1 MKTIE
6 IISQDLFDKI
16 RSRFENLQM
25 GDEQGEVT
33 MDPRQARFY
42 DFDFTVE
49 GKDLGRVSIS
59 INELGT
65 LKMFY
70 GKSILEDVDPVG
82 RDYWYDFLRE
92 MRSFAMRRL
101 LRFDTRDITK
111 SNLNKDDFQYLAGK
125 GNKENGMNESAKFTG
140 GKMTSH
146 RVLERTKLVVK
157 HKKGIEDESFGARS
171 RSANIAAIF
180 VENEEGERFKYPFI
194 HIAGAKAMQRHVA
207 NGGRPYDEKG
217 NAIIDMSSKIAQLSA
232 FHRHMGRHDGMNS
245 EVNEIASKTTSKL
258 ENLRHQLHSL
268 HGQRGYEAWAE
279 SFDPVSTMQGT
290 VEMDQATMENYK
302 SAFTVSSFKEDLAQ
316 YFPLIHSI
324 MQEAGTV
331 DLEEYV
337 KEGTTC
343 KVCKEDP
350 CSCDDESVK
359 ENEFDIFRKWTESV
373 AEGSLEPDTLG
384 ELVEL
389 LGSGQIAQVGVD
401 ATSTVEALNG
411 IGIQDE
417 DLQNELEE
425 LAKQTNGTGNPQHA
439 ILAWLEKVDPEAAAE
454 IAQSSQQEQPAQPAP
469 APQQQLV
476 PQPAVQEEEENEY
489 EVHGQEDG
497 GQEQPSMQD
506 LAQWLGAFYNK
517 DWKEQGFNGPWRKGV
532 TELGIM
538 AEKEF
543 GDQYGHLVK
552 ELMSLKDGETRLE
565 RVTRKSHERKKEME
579 SGESVLNRSNEPK
592 MASALRKGQNVGMA
606 EDEHFEA
613 ILRLSGLAK

>member
-476 PQPAVQEEEENEY
+476 PQPAVQEEEENED